1 MSESAAFPRM
11 LTLGAAASMIG
22 GHVTAD
28 VLRGEIKRGRLAG
41 KRIGAKWYV
50 SEASLGAYLSCHDQ
64 PREQEVAGSNPVAPT
79 NYFNGLGVY
88 SVSPRNDTRNETL
101 LAVLFCSP
109 YSIAA
114 RDHHEPIVELD
125 ATTIQFP
132 ASGDDARRALPAAAV
147 PSVHVPLRLLGPTQ
161 R

>member
-64 PREQEVAGSNPVAPT
+64 PREPVSGSATPSADRDGSSST
-79 NYFNGLGVY
+79 
-88 SVSPRNDTRNETL
+88 E
-101 LAVLFCSP
+101 
-109 YSIAA
+109 AA
-114 RDHHEPIVELD
+114 KS
-125 ATTIQFP
+125 AQ
-132 ASGDDARRALPAAAV
+132 AAALQIAQGLSKRSPDTSRASTSRQGAKV
-147 PSVHVPLRLLGPTQ
+147 VSLRSSSPT
-161 R
+161 